1 MTRKGMRTAIR
12 DLYQYELDYLPG
24 RTLFLQPRMTV
35 GRQRGTFDLAR
46 TEPSGPILTNTWTFN
61 AATLDHL
68 ERDIQSW
75 NYLVSRFRSDGGD
88 ATLDATETHLA
99 GHEPIEAVYV
109 KPTAETNSSWRTD
122 IFEAAL
128 EAWRLADVQA
138 VPYNDY
144 INTHASIGAHS

>member
-1 MTRKGMRTAIR
+1 MRTAIR

-35 GRQRGTFDLAR
+35 GRQRGTFDLAQ

-144 INTHASIGAHS
+144 INTRASIGAHS